1 MTRLTPFVLLS
12 VLLIPIAATS
22 FNSTCTGTASY
33 RITFFNFLSRRF
45 FGSLIPPTGLVFSP
59 LAAVTHSNRISLLTV
74 RGFASPEIEAI
85 AETGDN
91 GPLIRT
97 ARRLRRQGRGVKS
110 IVAAGGPTMPG
121 NRTTLQVM
129 VDCANPFVTIVGMI
143 APSPDWIVQISNYR
157 LVSMGGSF
165 VRQDFGHLIA
175 YDAGTDSGRMFT
187 DPADASLDMPTE
199 PPLNIAPLVEDET
212 DRFKGRFVGRFFVQR
227 VA

>member
-1 MTRLTPFVLLS
+1 MIRFTPLLLLS
-12 VLLIPIAATS
+12 VLLVPITATS
-22 FNSTCTGTASY
+22 FKSTCTGTATY

-45 FGSLIPPTGLVFSP
+45 FGKLIPSAGLVFSP
-59 LAAVTHSNRISLLTV
+59 LTAVTHSNRISLLTV

-91 GPLIRT
+91 APLIRT
-97 ARRLRRQGRGVKS
+97 ARMLRRQRRGVKT
-110 IVAAGGPTMPG
+110 IAAATGPTMPG

-129 VDCANPFVTIVGMI
+129 VDCEHPFVTVVSMI

-157 LVSMGGSF
+157 LVSMSGAF

-175 YDAGTDSGRMFT
+175 YDGGTDSGRNFT
-187 DPADASLDMPTE
+187 DPADLSLDMPTE

-212 DRFKGRFVGRFFVQR
+212 DRFRGRFVGRFFVQR
-227 VA
+227 VK